1 MKKSLKITL
10 IIIGVFVGLIILD
23 TTQAIVFNNSPI
35 IRITKTYSNS
45 HKKHIGV
52 FVETDIYDGVTQTT
66 RFKWETHTLP
76 IIDNTDNLK
85 DTYKKVSDYFGSET
99 TDHSN
104 LGSCSLDESNNVVV
118 VTLID
123 NSKTK
128 QEEFIKNANIIVKIA
143 KKPKETIIKDNNSSK
158 DNTNKDN
165 TNQSSSTNNQTTKP
179 QT

>member
-85 DTYKKVSDYFGSET
+85 DT
-99 TDHSN
+99 
-104 LGSCSLDESNNVVV
+104 
-118 VTLID
+118 
-123 NSKTK
+123 
-128 QEEFIKNANIIVKIA
+128 
-143 KKPKETIIKDNNSSK
+143 
-158 DNTNKDN
+158 
-165 TNQSSSTNNQTTKP
+165 
-179 QT
+179 